1 MSSNRPSIRSIL
13 APTAAKAVT
22 VAAAGVVAAALSLTT
37 AAGAA
42 TGGTHTRSAAASS
55 FSFALKP
62 SSSAI
67 SACLPKA
74 GGHVTITPG
83 TLNDTMTVS
92 LHGMP
97 ANAGF
102 DLFVIQ
108 QPTAPFGVSW
118 YQSDIHANSNGAGSA
133 TVKGIFDAET
143 FSVSPGGTT
152 TFAPTHQYHLGVWF
166 NDPNVPFNRGCEP
179 GGTAPIVTPFNGEQN
194 AGIQVVNTAQFPVN
208 AGPLSPLKTPPT
220 TPGPAP
226 PPGARHRR
234 AVLARGSDPRN
245 PPVAK
250 APLLRRAA
258 LACQLGQ
265 LA

>member
-1 MSSNRPSIRSIL
+1 
-13 APTAAKAVT
+13 V
-22 VAAAGVVAAALSLTT
+22 AGVVATGAVAATLSLS
-37 AAGAA
+37 ASAGAA
-42 TGGTHTRSAAASS
+42 TGEVAASGAHAPSATASS
-55 FSFALKP
+55 FSFQLKP

-83 TLNDTMTVS
+83 ALNDTMTVS

-118 YQSDIHANSNGAGSA
+118 YQSDIQANSNGFGSA

-152 TFAPTHQYHLGVWF
+152 TFSPTHQYHLGVWF
-166 NDPNVPFNRGCEP
+166 NDPNVPFGLGCEP
-179 GGTAPIVTPFNGEQN
+179 GATAPIVTPFNGEQN

-208 AGPLSPLKTPPT
+208 AGPLSHV
-220 TPGPAP
+220 
-226 PPGARHRR
+226 HR
-234 AVLARGSDPRN
+234 
-245 PPVAK
+245 
-250 APLLRRAA
+250 
-258 LACQLGQ
+258 
-265 LA
+265 

>member
-1 MSSNRPSIRSIL
+1 MSSTRPSIRSIL

-22 VAAAGVVAAALSLTT
+22 IAAAGVVAAALSLTT
-37 AAGAA
+37 TAGAA
-42 TGGTHTRSAAASS
+42 TGGTHGPARTAASS

-83 TLNDTMTVS
+83 ALNDTMTVN

-118 YQSDIHANSNGAGSA
+118 YQSDIQANSNGFGSA

-143 FSVSPGGTT
+143 FSVSLGGTT
-152 TFAPTHQYHLGVWF
+152 TFSPTHQYHLGVWF
-166 NDPNVPFNRGCEP
+166 NDPNVPFNLGCEP
-179 GGTAPIVTPFNGEQN
+179 GATVPTVTPFNGEQN
-194 AGIQVVNTAQFPVN
+194 AGIQVVNTAQFPVD
-208 AGPLSPLKTPPT
+208 AGPLSHV
-220 TPGPAP
+220 
-226 PPGARHRR
+226 HR
-234 AVLARGSDPRN
+234 
-245 PPVAK
+245 
-250 APLLRRAA
+250 
-258 LACQLGQ
+258 
-265 LA
+265 

>member
-1 MSSNRPSIRSIL
+1 MSSARPTIRSIL

-22 VAAAGVVAAALSLTT
+22 VVATGAVAAALSLTAT
-37 AAGAA
+37 AGAA
-42 TGGTHTRSAAASS
+42 TGGAHARSATASS
-55 FSFALKP
+55 FSFGLKP

-83 TLNDTMTVS
+83 KLNDTMKVN

-97 ANAGF
+97 PNTGF

-118 YQSDIHANSNGAGSA
+118 YQSDIQANDNGFGSA
-133 TVKGIFDAET
+133 TVRGIFDNET

-166 NDPNVPFNRGCEP
+166 NDPNVPFNLGCEP
-179 GGTAPIVTPFNGEQN
+179 GATTKIVTPFNGEQN
-194 AGIQVVNTAQFPVN
+194 AGIQVVNTAQFPAD
-208 AGPLSPLKTPPT
+208 AGPLSHV
-220 TPGPAP
+220 
-226 PPGARHRR
+226 HR
-234 AVLARGSDPRN
+234 
-245 PPVAK
+245 
-250 APLLRRAA
+250 
-258 LACQLGQ
+258 
-265 LA
+265 

>member
-1 MSSNRPSIRSIL
+1 MSSTRPTIRSIL
-13 APTAAKAVT
+13 APTAAKAVGV
-22 VAAAGVVAAALSLTT
+22 VAAGAFAAALSLTAT
-37 AAGAA
+37 AGAA
-42 TGGTHTRSAAASS
+42 TGGAHARSTDASS
-55 FSFALKP
+55 FSFGLKP

-83 TLNDTMTVS
+83 KLNDTMKVN

-97 ANAGF
+97 ANTGF

-118 YQSDIHANSNGAGSA
+118 YQSDIQTNDNGFGSA

-166 NDPNVPFNRGCEP
+166 NDPNVPFNLGCEP
-179 GGTAPIVTPFNGEQN
+179 GATAKIVTPFNGEQN
-194 AGIQVVNTAQFPVN
+194 AGIQVVNTAQFPVD
-208 AGPLSPLKTPPT
+208 AGPLSHV
-220 TPGPAP
+220 
-226 PPGARHRR
+226 HR
-234 AVLARGSDPRN
+234 
-245 PPVAK
+245 
-250 APLLRRAA
+250 
-258 LACQLGQ
+258 
-265 LA
+265 

>member
-1 MSSNRPSIRSIL
+1 MGTDHSGHRSGSLRSRAFEVIGQYRRGRLRRVQDGERTIPLRGSKEGEVFTKIKNLRGGTGFVIGLIAALVLVPS
-13 APTAAKAVT
+13 
-22 VAAAGVVAAALSLTT
+22 VAAAGAASSGT
-37 AAGAA
+37 AASTAPRAA
-42 TGGTHTRSAAASS
+42 TAS

-83 TLNDTMTVS
+83 TLNDTMKVS

-97 ANAGF
+97 PNRGF

-118 YQSDIHANSNGAGSA
+118 YQTDIQVGSTGSGSA
-133 TVKGIFDAET
+133 TVKGIFDVET

-152 TFAPTHQYHLGVWF
+152 TFAPTHQYHLGAWF
-166 NDPNVPFNRGCEP
+166 DDPTVPYNLGCEP
-179 GGTAPIVTPFNGEQN
+179 GATSPIVTPFNGEQH

-208 AGPLSPLKTPPT
+208 AGPLSHV
-220 TPGPAP
+220 
-226 PPGARHRR
+226 HR
-234 AVLARGSDPRN
+234 
-245 PPVAK
+245 
-250 APLLRRAA
+250 
-258 LACQLGQ
+258 
-265 LA
+265 

>member
-1 MSSNRPSIRSIL
+1 MSSNRPSIRGIL
-13 APTAAKAVT
+13 APTAAKAVII
-22 VAAAGVVAAALSLTT
+22 AASRRCRR
-37 AAGAA
+37 GAEPDHHGRGGRA
-42 TGGTHTRSAAASS
+42 TRRGRTAASS

-118 YQSDIHANSNGAGSA
+118 YQTDIQANSNGFGSA
-133 TVKGIFDAET
+133 TVKGMFDGET
-143 FSVSPGGTT
+143 FSVS
-152 TFAPTHQYHLGVWF
+152 L
-166 NDPNVPFNRGCEP
+166 
-179 GGTAPIVTPFNGEQN
+179 GGTATF
-194 AGIQVVNTAQFPVN
+194 
-208 AGPLSPLKTPPT
+208 SP
-220 TPGPAP
+220 
-226 PPGARHRR
+226 
-234 AVLARGSDPRN
+234 D
-245 PPVAK
+245 PPVS
-250 APLLRRAA
+250 PGRLVQRPQRPVQPGL
-258 LACQLGQ
+258 
-265 LA
+265 

>member
-1 MSSNRPSIRSIL
+1 MSSNRSSIRGIL
-13 APTAAKAVT
+13 APTAAKALMI
-22 VAAAGVVAAALSLTT
+22 AASGVVAAALSLTAT
-37 AAGAA
+37 AGAA
-42 TGGTHTRSAAASS
+42 AHAPARTAASS

-97 ANAGF
+97 PNAGF

-118 YQSDIHANSNGAGSA
+118 YQTDIQANSNGFGSA
-133 TVKGIFDAET
+133 TVKGVFDSET
-143 FSVSPGGTT
+143 FSLSLGGTA
-152 TFAPTHQYHLGVWF
+152 TFSPTHQYHLGVWF
-166 NDPNVPFNRGCEP
+166 NDPSVPFNLGCEP
-179 GGTAPIVTPFNGEQN
+179 GATAPTVTPFNGEQN

-208 AGPLSPLKTPPT
+208 AGPLSHV
-220 TPGPAP
+220 
-226 PPGARHRR
+226 HR
-234 AVLARGSDPRN
+234 
-245 PPVAK
+245 
-250 APLLRRAA
+250 
-258 LACQLGQ
+258 
-265 LA
+265 

>member
-1 MSSNRPSIRSIL
+1 MSSTRPTIRSIL

-22 VAAAGVVAAALSLTT
+22 VVATGAVAAALSLTAT
-37 AAGAA
+37 AGAA
-42 TGGTHTRSAAASS
+42 TGGAATGSAHARSAAASS

-83 TLNDTMTVS
+83 ALNDTMKVN

-97 ANAGF
+97 PNTGF

-118 YQSDIHANSNGAGSA
+118 YQSDIQANDNGFGSA

-166 NDPNVPFNRGCEP
+166 NDPNVPFNLGCEP
-179 GGTAPIVTPFNGEQN
+179 GAPQAVVTPFNGEQH

-208 AGPLSPLKTPPT
+208 AGPLSHV
-220 TPGPAP
+220 
-226 PPGARHRR
+226 HR
-234 AVLARGSDPRN
+234 
-245 PPVAK
+245 
-250 APLLRRAA
+250 
-258 LACQLGQ
+258 
-265 LA
+265 